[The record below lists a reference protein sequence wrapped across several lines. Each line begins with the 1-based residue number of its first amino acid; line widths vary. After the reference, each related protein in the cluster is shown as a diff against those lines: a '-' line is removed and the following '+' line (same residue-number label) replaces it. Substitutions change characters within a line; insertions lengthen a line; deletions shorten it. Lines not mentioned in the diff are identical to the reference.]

1 MDPIGP
7 QTRSPI
13 LKGENIFYQ
22 YPDGTA
28 ALCDINFTLRR
39 NQVTAIIG
47 GNGAGKTTLFL
58 HLNGILEPKSGCL
71 YYNGSPYDYGKKR
84 LMDLRSKVGIVFQD
98 PDNQLFSAS
107 VYKDISFGLKN
118 MGLPEEEIRQR
129 VEKVIQ
135 ATGIQ
140 EIRDKPSHFLSFGQ
154 KKRVAIAGVLAMN
167 PEVLILDEPTAGLDP
182 QGVSELMNLL
192 EETRE
197 RMEITILIA
206 THDIDMVPIYCDYVY
221 VMEKGRFLLEGTPD
235 AVFNRKEEIRAA
247 SLRLPRIAH
256 LMEILSLKD
265 GFSFKESTN
274 TISQARKAI
283 LQWIREIKAGSG
295 DDKE

>member
-1 MDPIGP
+1 
-7 QTRSPI
+7 
-13 LKGENIFYQ
+13 
-22 YPDGTA
+22 
-28 ALCDINFTLRR
+28 
-39 NQVTAIIG
+39 
-47 GNGAGKTTLFL
+47 
-58 HLNGILEPKSGCL
+58 
-71 YYNGSPYDYGKKR
+71 
-84 LMDLRSKVGIVFQD
+84 
-98 PDNQLFSAS
+98 
-107 VYKDISFGLKN
+107 
-118 MGLPEEEIRQR
+118 
-129 VEKVIQ
+129 
-135 ATGIQ
+135 
-140 EIRDKPSHFLSFGQ
+140 
-154 KKRVAIAGVLAMN
+154 MN

-197 RMEITILIA
+197 RMGITILIA

>member
-1 MDPIGP
+1 MDQIGF
-7 QTRSPI
+7 QEIIPI
-13 LKGENIFYQ
+13 LKGENISYQ
-22 YPDGTA
+22 YPDGTE
-28 ALCDINFTLRR
+28 ALHDISFRLRQ

-58 HLNGILEPKSGCL
+58 HLNGILEPKTGHL
-71 YYNGSPYDYGKKR
+71 YYNGMPYDYGKKS
-84 LMDLRSKVGIVFQD
+84 LMDLRFKVGIVFQD

-107 VYKDISFGLKN
+107 VYKDITFGLKN
-118 MGLPEEEIRQR
+118 MGLKEEDIRQR

-140 EIRDKPSHFLSFGQ
+140 DIRDKPTHFLSFGQ

-167 PEVLILDEPTAGLDP
+167 PEILILDEPTAGLDP
-182 QGVSELMNLL
+182 QGVSELMKLL
-192 EETRE
+192 LETRE
-197 RMEITILIA
+197 RLGITVLIA

-221 VMEKGRFLLEGTPD
+221 VMEKGKFLMEGTPD
-235 AVFNRKEEIRAA
+235 AVFNKKEEIRAA

-265 GFSFKESTN
+265 GFPMNESAN
-274 TISQARKAI
+274 TISQARKTI
-283 LQWIREIKAGSG
+283 RQWIRETKAGRI
-295 DDKE
+295 DD

>member
-1 MDPIGP
+1 MDQIR
-7 QTRSPI
+7 QQKRSPI
-13 LKGENIFYQ
+13 LKGEDIFYQ
-22 YPDGTA
+22 YPDGTI
-28 ALCDINFTLRR
+28 ALCDINFALRR

-58 HLNGILEPKSGCL
+58 HLNGILEPKSGHL
-71 YYNGSPYDYGKKR
+71 YYNDNPYDYGKKK
-84 LMDLRSKVGIVFQD
+84 LMDLRTKVGIVFQD

-107 VYKDISFGLKN
+107 VYKDITFGLKN
-118 MGLPEEEIRQR
+118 MGLPEEEIRKR

-140 EIRDKPSHFLSFGQ
+140 DIRDKPTHFLSFGQ

-167 PEVLILDEPTAGLDP
+167 PEILILDEPTAGLDP
-182 QGVSELMNLL
+182 QGVSELMKLL
-192 EETRE
+192 KETRE
-197 RMEITILIA
+197 KMGITILIA

-221 VMEKGRFLLEGTPD
+221 VMEKGRFLMEGTPEFI
-235 AVFNRKEEIRAA
+235 FNRKEELRSA

-265 GFSFKESTN
+265 GFSLKESTN
-274 TISQARKAI
+274 TISQARSAI
-283 LQWIREIKAGSG
+283 CRWIRETKTGIIHDEK
-295 DDKE
+295 

>member
-1 MDPIGP
+1 MD
-7 QTRSPI
+7 QLESQKCTPI
-13 LKGENIFYQ
+13 LKGESIFYE
-22 YPDGTA
+22 YPDGTT
-28 ALCDINFTLRR
+28 ALCDINFTLERD
-39 NQVTAIIG
+39 QVTAIIG

-58 HLNGILEPKSGCL
+58 HLNGILEPKSGGL
-71 YYNGSPYDYGKKR
+71 YYDGNPYDYGKRR

-107 VYKDISFGLKN
+107 VYKDITFGLKN
-118 MGLPEEEIRQR
+118 MGLPEEVIRQR

-140 EIRDKPSHFLSFGQ
+140 DIRDKPTHFLSFGQ

-167 PEVLILDEPTAGLDP
+167 PEILILDEPTAGLDP
-182 QGVSELMNLL
+182 QGVSELMKLL

-197 RMEITILIA
+197 KMGITILIA

-221 VMEKGRFLLEGTPD
+221 VMEKGRFLMEGTPD
-235 AVFNRKEEIRAA
+235 TVFNRKEEIRAA

-256 LMEILSLKD
+256 LMEILALKD
-265 GFSFKESTN
+265 GFSFKESAN

-283 LQWIREIKAGSG
+283 RRWIGETKTGTS
-295 DDKE
+295 DDEK